1 MRQPFLSDFEESSAM
16 VMCCA
21 DVAKVVGS
29 ELVFMAGITSH
40 LRDVII
46 Q

>member
-1 MRQPFLSDFEESSAM
+1 MRLPFLSYFEESSAM

-21 DVAKVVGS
+21 DVAKVVRS
-29 ELVFMAGITSH
+29 ELVLMAGITGH